1 MTRNPHPRSSIPE
14 LTAGCSPAP
23 IPSPT
28 ILRSKQITPPRYC
41 SLPSGFSSTEDA
53 TQLWRVICSFT
64 ETAAIRA
71 FGVCPESK
79 EKASSFPYGNSAP
92 SRLREGPATKTRP
105 SCRRDRMVI
114 GKKKKKLSS
123 SSSSSCYLF
132 RANRL
137 CGTYSIWPMTTELSP
152 GPRSVNSWIKT

>member
-114 GKKKKKLSS
+114 GKKKKTLFFFFFFLLSLS
-123 SSSSSCYLF
+123 GQPFMRNLF
-132 RANRL
+132 DLAHDYRTVTWA
-137 CGTYSIWPMTTELSP
+137 P
-152 GPRSVNSWIKT
+152 